1 MEVKKIPG
9 FWGGGQHSKERDEAR
24 RSRPMRRERECFP
37 PLGGPEMSPEDTK
50 KFYDIWGNIVSQRSF
65 SFCDKWRLSEA
76 PSRKIRRLMDQDNRK
91 QRARGRKEYHS
102 SVRELVAF
110 AKKKDPRYAQY
121 LREKREAEQRRQEN
135 RNMEKMLEAKRRK
148 DARKKNAVLEAQRL
162 QDTLEER
169 RRRYGDVEVQEA
181 EEGKNKEE
189 EVQVLA
195 CVICNKTFK
204 SMKQYTNHA
213 RSKKHKALVN
223 KIKAQKR
230 REEQRRREQEALMLE
245 KEEEEGEGE
254 AGGDIAQNDDK
265 AAGTMVDD
273 AMLDELVKLDLDE
286 EGRSGVVNGE
296 SVEEAAHATS
306 YGEEKEE
313 EGLLGGDNGV
323 EASTAAP
330 TTHDNDASAVG
341 QEENIQGNEGR
352 DGGESKT
359 FDGGEGGGGG
369 GDDGQDDVL
378 MMMPEMDPQRFA
390 NLSKKQLKKLRKRQ
404 AKVRSLDGRPEDEGK
419 QTDDDDDDDTATTAS
434 SIPSSS
440 QATHE
445 ASDKEEET
453 KTKMTPK
460 EEGISKDSKKQQTT
474 TAVSLMRPRLPLS

>member
-1 MEVKKIPG
+1 MALRWHPDKNIDNADEAEEKFKEIQAAYDILSDPQERSWYDSHRASFLAGKDAQGATEEGMMGKGYDAFEELDVDEYLSSSCFKGFGKGKRSFFTVYASLFDKIAEI
-9 FWGGGQHSKERDEAR
+9 ERDEAENADNE
-24 RSRPMRRERECFP
+24 ERTRVLPSF
-37 PLGGPEMSPEDTK
+37 GGPDMSPEDTK

-121 LREKREAEQRRQEN
+121 LREKREAEQLRQEN

-230 REEQRRREQEALMLE
+230 REEQRRRY
-245 KEEEEGEGE
+245 
-254 AGGDIAQNDDK
+254 DP
-265 AAGTMVDD
+265 
-273 AMLDELVKLDLDE
+273 ELN
-286 EGRSGVVNGE
+286 GR
-296 SVEEAAHATS
+296 
-306 YGEEKEE
+306 
-313 EGLLGGDNGV
+313 
-323 EASTAAP
+323 
-330 TTHDNDASAVG
+330 
-341 QEENIQGNEGR
+341 
-352 DGGESKT
+352 
-359 FDGGEGGGGG
+359 
-369 GDDGQDDVL
+369 
-378 MMMPEMDPQRFA
+378 QRER
-390 NLSKKQLKKLRKRQ
+390 LS
-404 AKVRSLDGRPEDEGK
+404 
-419 QTDDDDDDDTATTAS
+419 
-434 SIPSSS
+434 
-440 QATHE
+440 
-445 ASDKEEET
+445 
-453 KTKMTPK
+453 
-460 EEGISKDSKKQQTT
+460 
-474 TAVSLMRPRLPLS
+474 